1 MQSIT
6 PDLELELTSAAK
18 TFKKKLTGS
27 ASFQTHFDLLG
38 DPDMR
43 TANADTDPRNEL
55 AEVVEANSKTPLRC
69 WFPDC
74 PEDREF
80 FSESALR

>member
-1 MQSIT
+1 MQSMT
-6 PDLELELTSAAK
+6 PDLALELTSAAK
-18 TFKKKLTGS
+18 TVKKLTGS
-27 ASFQTHFDLLG
+27 TSFQSHFHLFR

-43 TANADTDPRNEL
+43 TINADIDPRNEL
-55 AEVVEANSKTPLRC
+55 AEVVEANTKTPLRC

-80 FSESALR
+80 FTESALR